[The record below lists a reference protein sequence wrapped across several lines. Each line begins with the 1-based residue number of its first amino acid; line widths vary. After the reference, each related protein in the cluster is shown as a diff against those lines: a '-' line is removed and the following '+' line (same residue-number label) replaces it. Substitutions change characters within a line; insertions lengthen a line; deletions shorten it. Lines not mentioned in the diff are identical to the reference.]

1 LAYPAVRDGDRDVLF
16 GDQVLVGHL
25 AVVGDDLGAPVVAE
39 LVDDLGQLGADDV
52 PLPLRRGQDVLVVG
66 DLGRELVVLVDEFLS
81 LQGGQ
86 LAQLHVQDRAGLD
99 LVDLQQRHQ

>member
-1 LAYPAVRDGDRDVLF
+1 LAS
-16 GDQVLVGHL
+16 
-25 AVVGDDLGAPVVAE
+25 
-39 LVDDLGQLGADDV
+39 
-52 PLPLRRGQDVLVVG
+52 
-66 DLGRELVVLVDEFLS
+66 ELVVLVDEFLP